1 MENVVL
7 TSMNFCYIQNITPQI
22 SATSVVYECF
32 KLFYF
37 NLDGF
42 FLIFSRIYQVLFYQV
57 LLNYFTLI

>member
-42 FLIFSRIYQVLFYQV
+42 FNIL
-57 LLNYFTLI
+57 